1 MHAKGTPLETQE
13 APVRARR
20 QRGVRTRR
28 SASGHA
34 SLPATLAVIALALGV
49 ATFGVET
56 NRDALALLGLGAT
69 GLLAAT
75 LAASASSSVRRR
87 DGLRAAN
94 TELQRRN
101 AELEAQRL
109 AIESALDAID
119 DRTQGRLRELIE
131 QSGDELAELVDDA
144 LDESSESAP

>member
-13 APVRARR
+13 APVRAHPP
-20 QRGVRTRR
+20 RGVRTRG
-28 SASGHA
+28 SASRHA
-34 SLPATLAVIALALGV
+34 SLPAALTAIALALAV
-49 ATFGVET
+49 ATFGVGT

-69 GLLAAT
+69 GLLAAV
-75 LAASASSSVRRR
+75 LAASASRLVRRR

-101 AELEAQRL
+101 AELETRRL

-119 DRTQGRLRELIE
+119 GRMQGRLRELIE
-131 QSGDELAELVDDA
+131 QSGDELAGLVDDT
-144 LDESSESAP
+144 LDESSEGAP

>member
-1 MHAKGTPLETQE
+1 MHMKGTPLETQR
-13 APVRARR
+13 ASARARP
-20 QRGVRTRR
+20 QRGVRTRT
-28 SASGHA
+28 SGGAHA
-34 SLPATLAVIALALGV
+34 SLPATLAVIALALAV

-75 LAASASSSVRRR
+75 LAVSANRSVGRR

-94 TELQRRN
+94 TELRRRN
-101 AELEAQRL
+101 GELEARRL

-131 QSGDELAELVDDA
+131 ENGDELAEFVDDA
-144 LDESSESAP
+144 LDESSEGAP